1 MVYVDDFGKNINV
14 MVSKYYFLVIYFWKR
29 DVWSV
34 SGSIVIE
41 LIIEGWEEILS
52 IEIRCFLFLFLIE
65 GVIRKY

>member
-1 MVYVDDFGKNINV
+1 MIYVDDFGKNINV
-14 MVSKYYFLVIYFWKR
+14 MVSKYYFLVIYFWKK